1 VEAIGVARV
10 IRRVA
15 ASNDLME
22 SDRGLIVLT
31 RDGTIVHASDA
42 FGRLV
47 GLSAAEI
54 VGTSVTALDPVST
67 LRSEWILAR
76 LPESGKGYRYASEF
90 ATPNGPR
97 PVNVEVYG
105 VSVDGRNLIV
115 ATVSDA
121 AVASAS
127 AASDAGT
134 LDEVFQAAPVGVVI
148 YGPGLRILRVNRLV
162 ERMGRITGNHI
173 GMRLQEAVPDAN
185 PIMVGAI
192 REVFLTGEA
201 VVNMEAS
208 GVDDR
213 TYLMNLFPI
222 GERGGVVERVGCIFL
237 DVTLR
242 LSAERA
248 LVDSERYRREILATL
263 LQAEEDVRS
272 RIATELHDDTVQVMT
287 ATLLAMDRV
296 SIAAR
301 KAADPKIESAVML
314 ARATL
319 EEATDRTRR
328 LMFELRPEILHEH
341 GLQAALRLVAAHTA
355 REANAHA
362 TVTCDVG
369 RFDHT
374 VEELVYRTV
383 REALVNVRRH
393 ANPEEITVTVT
404 EQSGAVIGEIRDDG
418 QGFDAA
424 RVRSRPDAV
433 FHLGLDSL
441 VERIRSAGG
450 DASVVSVPG
459 EGTRV
464 RFSIPVPASATPV

>member
-1 VEAIGVARV
+1 METERGVV
-10 IRRVA
+10 
-15 ASNDLME
+15 
-22 SDRGLIVLT
+22 VLT
-31 RDGTIVHASDA
+31 HDGTIVWASDA

-47 GLSAAEI
+47 GRSARDI
-54 VGTSVTALDPVST
+54 VGCALTAIERVNT
-67 LRSEWILAR
+67 ARVEWMLAR
-76 LPESGKGYRYASEF
+76 PPPSGKGYRYASDL
-90 ATPNGPR
+90 ASPSGPR
-97 PVNVEVYG
+97 PIEVEMYG
-105 VSVDGRNLIV
+105 VSLGDQDLIV
-115 ATVSDA
+115 ATVGDA
-121 AVASAS
+121 ATADAA

-134 LDEVFQAAPVGVVI
+134 LDEVFQAAPLGVVV
-148 YGPGLRILRVNRLV
+148 YGPELQILRVNRLA
-162 ERMGRITGNHI
+162 ERMGRITANHI
-173 GMRLQEAVPDAN
+173 GMRLQEAVPDAD
-185 PIMVGAI
+185 PIMVDAI
-192 REVFLTGEA
+192 RQVFSTGEP
-201 VVNMEAS
+201 VVNLESA
-208 GVDDR
+208 GPDDQA
-213 TYLMNLFPI
+213 YLLSLFPI
-222 GERGGVVERVGCIFL
+222 GAPGGVVERVGCIFL

-242 LSAERA
+242 LTAQRA
-248 LVDSERYRREILATL
+248 LVESERYRREILATL

-301 KAADPKIESAVML
+301 KAGDQKIESAVVL

-355 REANAHA
+355 LEANAHA

-374 VEELVYRTV
+374 VEELIYRTV

-404 EQSGAVIGEIRDDG
+404 EQDGAAIGEIRDDG

-424 RVRSRPDAV
+424 LVRSRPDAV
-433 FHLGLDSL
+433 LHLGLDSL
-441 VERIRSAGG
+441 VERIRAAGG
-450 DASVVSVPG
+450 DASVISVPG

-464 RFSIPVPASATPV
+464 RFSIPLSASATPV